1 MVQHFSLFDR
11 NGRHKLKMS
20 ARLINGADVILV
32 FRVLNVRTAQQQR
45 GSRGTDK
52 CVHLTALN
60 AFRLVM
66 NVYLPQ
72 GSRQV
77 R

>member
-1 MVQHFSLFDR
+1 
-11 NGRHKLKMS
+11 MS
-20 ARLINGADVILV
+20 AQLINGADVILV
-32 FRVLNVRTAQQQR
+32 FRERFYCPAAAR
-45 GSRGTDK
+45 AERISRDGQ
-52 CVHLTALN
+52 VVYLTALN
-60 AFRLVM
+60 AFRLLM